1 MSGVGETPTEG
12 DLDDVFEVELDFIGR
27 QSVGKSLE
35 RPLQPGFE
43 IFDNGN
49 KFLNS
54 RFVNHTARSI
64 DEQTDVFV
72 ELNVRRKFHS
82 SFTGDNRKIRLRT
95 EATVN
100 QGGFLCYVC
109 LLLFGFLLPK
119 PNFVCC

>member
-27 QSVGKSLE
+27 QSVGKSIE
-35 RPLQPGFE
+35 RPLQLGFE
-43 IFDNGN
+43 IFDNGY

-82 SFTGDNRKIRLRT
+82 SFTGDNRK
-95 EATVN
+95 TVT
-100 QGGFLCYVC
+100 FALK
-109 LLLFGFLLPK
+109 LP
-119 PNFVCC
+119 